1 MLLRSILTRE
11 GLLMVTGDESLL
23 LRNVVELLRLPELL
37 LRLLRLSDLLLRLL
51 RLSEWLLRLCQP
63 LRRSL
68 ADLGR
73 AVGGLVLL
81 VGQETLLAVDLLLL
95 GDVDQLG
102 LAVSHRNL
110 PEIFDNINIW
120 SNVVFN
126 VSLACT
132 PATWRTCTWP
142 WARPSSSWCS
152 SPENIRINLDL
163 DHWAWQCAT
172 LHTPNI

>member
-1 MLLRSILTRE
+1 MLLTSILTRE

-120 SNVVFN
+120 SNVVLMFHSPALLPLD
-126 VSLACT
+126 VLALGLGLG
-132 PATWRTCTWP
+132 PAVRGV
-142 WARPSSSWCS
+142 
-152 SPENIRINLDL
+152 
-163 DHWAWQCAT
+163 
-172 LHTPNI
+172 LHLKILGLI